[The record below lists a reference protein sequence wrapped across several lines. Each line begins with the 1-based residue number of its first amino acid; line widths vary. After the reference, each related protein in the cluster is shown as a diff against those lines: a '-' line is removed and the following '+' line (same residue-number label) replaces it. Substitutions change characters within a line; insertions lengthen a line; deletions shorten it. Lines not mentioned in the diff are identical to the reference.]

1 MKLRWAPASPFVR
14 KVMVTAME
22 TGQDNRI
29 ERMPTDYHD
38 PDSDIADHNPLGKVP
53 ALILDDGSILIDS
66 PVICAYL
73 DSLHDGAKIIPDD
86 PAQRWRVLSLEGLGD
101 GMTEAAIT
109 VQRERGRPEDKRM
122 ATVVERHW
130 DKFESAMDW
139 IEGSADEVLRGP
151 INIGQIAVAC
161 GLGWI
166 EFRMKDVLGDW
177 REDWPSTAKWY
188 DEFSARPSM
197 RDTAPE

>member
-66 PVICAYL
+66 RLSAPI
-73 DSLHDGAKIIPDD
+73 SIPCMT
-86 PAQRWRVLSLEGLGD
+86 AQRSFPTIRRNAGAYSAL
-101 GMTEAAIT
+101 
-109 VQRERGRPEDKRM
+109 RGW
-122 ATVVERHW
+122 ATV
-130 DKFESAMDW
+130 
-139 IEGSADEVLRGP
+139 
-151 INIGQIAVAC
+151 
-161 GLGWI
+161 
-166 EFRMKDVLGDW
+166 
-177 REDWPSTAKWY
+177 
-188 DEFSARPSM
+188 
-197 RDTAPE
+197 